1 MLLTTQKEVPIC
13 QNGTHNSGWHAS
25 LNLEIS
31 KKGKKSII
39 SKSRQKGPLTVQSPF
54 YPEGS
59 LCHLYL
65 LHPPAGI
72 VGGDHLELNIT
83 THNKGQLLVTTP
95 GATKFYRTN
104 GRQAAQNQYFKLCA
118 GTSLEWLPQET
129 IYYPD
134 ARARLQTTVHLEDT
148 ATFLGWEIHCLGL
161 PVNGKDFE
169 QGQAEIR
176 LNIYR
181 NKKPLLLEALNITK
195 EKKPFQAAFL
205 QNKPVVGSFVATG
218 ADNSLLESLRER
230 LAHSQQDLWA
240 ATLLDDMLIVRY
252 LGTSTVQAGELFLMA
267 WKHVRPHILGREA
280 TPPRIWAT

>member
-1 MLLTTQKEVPIC
+1 MLLNTQKEMPLSSHSTPD
-13 QNGTHNSGWHAS
+13 NGWHAS
-25 LNLEIS
+25 LKLEIS
-31 KKGKKSII
+31 KKKRKSII
-39 SKSRQKGPLTVQSPF
+39 SKSRQKGPLTIQSPF

-72 VGGDHLELNIT
+72 VGGDHLELDIT

-104 GRQAAQNQYFKLCA
+104 GKHAAQNQNFTLGA

-134 ARARLQTTVHLEDT
+134 ARASLRTTVHLEET

-161 PVNGKDFE
+161 PVNGKNFG
-169 QGQAEIR
+169 QGSADIR

-181 NKKPLLLEALNITK
+181 DNNPLLLEALTIT
-195 EKKPFQAAFL
+195 EKKRAFQAAFL
-205 QNKPVVGSFVATG
+205 QDKPVVGSFVATG
-218 ADNSLLESLRER
+218 VDDSLLASLRE
-230 LAHSQQDLWA
+230 LLPQPAQALWA

-252 LGTSTVQAGELFLMA
+252 VGASTVQARELFISA
-267 WKHVRPHILGREA
+267 WKHVRPHILGRDA
-280 TPPRIWAT
+280 ALPRIWAT